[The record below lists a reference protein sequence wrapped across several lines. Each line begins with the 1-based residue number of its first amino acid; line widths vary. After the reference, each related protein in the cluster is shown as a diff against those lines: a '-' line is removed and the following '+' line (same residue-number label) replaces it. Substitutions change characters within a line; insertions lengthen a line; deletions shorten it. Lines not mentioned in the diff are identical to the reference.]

1 MKGKTPLRGENQT
14 LLRILFLAAFFLC
27 GVFFGQAAALRVPP
41 AVGRELRNYLSDFLL
56 LEEGSLR
63 SEAVLSALL
72 IYFRYPLLAC
82 LLGFMSL
89 GLVLLPCA
97 AAVFGFFFSFSVCCF
112 TAVFGGEGVLL
123 ALAVFG
129 LRCAV
134 TLPCFFLLA
143 VPAWSASASL
153 AAFSVG
159 KGKRVTVYDRRWLVR
174 LGIVVL
180 VLFAGVC
187 VELFVSPYLLRLAL
201 ERALF

>member
-1 MKGKTPLRGENQT
+1 LNGKTPLRGENQT
-14 LLRILFLAAFFLC
+14 LLRLLFLAAFFLG
-27 GVFFGQAAALRVPP
+27 GVFLGQAAALRVPE

-56 LEEGSLR
+56 LDESGLWTET
-63 SEAVLSALL
+63 VLSALL

-97 AAVFGFFFSFSVCCF
+97 AAALGFFCSFSVCCF
-112 TAVFGGEGVLL
+112 TAAFGGEGVVL
-123 ALAVFG
+123 ALAVLG

-153 AAFSVG
+153 AAVSAG
-159 KGKRVTVYDRRWLVR
+159 KGKRIMVYDRRWLVR
-174 LGIVVL
+174 LGVVVL
-180 VLFAGVC
+180 VLLAGVC
-187 VELFVSPYLLRLAL
+187 VELFVSPHLLRLAL